1 MSGTIGVF
9 LFMKT
14 KKRNEEAIMDV
25 KKEVVTGELIFEDQ
39 VIKKITALA
48 LDQVT
53 GLLTIDGGF
62 FSNITEKIVSN
73 KNQTSGIN
81 VEVGKSQ
88 VAVDV
93 KVEVEYGKDI
103 HVMFEELKELV
114 SKEVRSMTGLQ
125 VIEVNVTVVDIK
137 SKEEYEKAAKTIK
150 DRVDQATQ
158 SSQEFISTQTKKV
171 KDTFDSN
178 PTEAPRVE

>member
-1 MSGTIGVF
+1 MSQ
-9 LFMKT
+9 
-14 KKRNEEAIMDV
+14 KKGKEETIMDE
-25 KKEVVTGELIFEDQ
+25 KIETVTGELVFDDQ
-39 VIKKITALA
+39 VIKKITAIALA
-48 LDQVT
+48 KVT

-62 FSNITEKIVSN
+62 FSNITEKIVST
-73 KNQTSGIN
+73 KNSTSGIN

-103 HVMFEELKELV
+103 HKMYEELKMLV
-114 SKEVRSMTGLQ
+114 SKEVSSMTGLE

-137 SKEEYEKAAKTIK
+137 SKEEYEKAAKSVK

-158 SSQEFISTQTKKV
+158 SSQEFLSNQTSKV
-171 KDTFDSN
+171 KNTFES
-178 PTEAPRVE
+178 TESSRVE